1 MIYELFRWIG
11 LISGY
16 PLQLL
21 FFKRKTYYEDKS
33 EQGRRVRGGAL
44 VISNHY
50 SPLDYVMNMF
60 LFPFRKLHVVMS
72 EVTFRGRKKKLFK
85 FLTKFHGGICSDRDI
100 MGMKFIDDSVEV
112 IENGGLVQIF
122 PEAHI
127 TVDGDM
133 HEFKTSYLM
142 IALRS
147 DAPIIPV
154 IIDGSY
160 GFFKRSHV
168 IIGKKIY
175 LSDYCTSLN
184 PTKEEIL
191 ALNDI
196 VYKKSLALKEE
207 LDLKIKR
214 KDKK

>member
-127 TVDGDM
+127 TTDGDM

-214 KDKK
+214 

>member
-33 EQGRRVRGGAL
+33 EQGRHVRGGAL

-50 SPLDYVMNMF
+50 SPLDYIMNMF

-127 TVDGDM
+127 TTDGDM

-147 DAPIIPV
+147 DAP
-154 IIDGSY
+154 D
-160 GFFKRSHV
+160 R
-168 IIGKKIY
+168 
-175 LSDYCTSLN
+175 
-184 PTKEEIL
+184 
-191 ALNDI
+191 
-196 VYKKSLALKEE
+196 KSVV
-207 LDLKIKR
+207 
-214 KDKK
+214 

>member
-11 LISGY
+11 LITGY

-127 TVDGDM
+127 TTDGDM

>member
-33 EQGRRVRGGAL
+33 EQGRHVRGGAL

-50 SPLDYVMNMF
+50 SPLDYIMNMF

-127 TVDGDM
+127 TTDGDM

-154 IIDGSY
+154 IIDGNY
-160 GFFKRSHV
+160 GLFKRSHV

>member
-112 IENGGLVQIF
+112 IESGGLVQIF

-127 TVDGDM
+127 TTDGDM

-196 VYKKSLALKEE
+196 VYKKSIALKEE

>member
-21 FFKRKTYYEDKS
+21 FFKRKTYYEDKG

-72 EVTFRGRKKKLFK
+72 EVTFRGRKKKIFK

-127 TVDGDM
+127 TTDGDM

>member
-1 MIYELFRWIG
+1 
-11 LISGY
+11 
-16 PLQLL
+16 
-21 FFKRKTYYEDKS
+21 
-33 EQGRRVRGGAL
+33 
-44 VISNHY
+44 
-50 SPLDYVMNMF
+50 
-60 LFPFRKLHVVMS
+60 MS

-127 TVDGDM
+127 TTDGDM

>member
-127 TVDGDM
+127 TTDGDM

>member
-33 EQGRRVRGGAL
+33 EQGRHVRGGAL

-127 TVDGDM
+127 TTDGDM

>member
-72 EVTFRGRKKKLFK
+72 EVTFRGRKKKIFK

-127 TVDGDM
+127 TTDGDM

>member
-11 LISGY
+11 LITGY

-50 SPLDYVMNMF
+50 SPLDYIMNMF

-127 TVDGDM
+127 TTDGDM

>member
-112 IENGGLVQIF
+112 IESGGLVQIF

-127 TVDGDM
+127 TTDGDM

>member
-44 VISNHY
+44 IISNHY

-127 TVDGDM
+127 TTDGDM

>member
-50 SPLDYVMNMF
+50 SPLDYIMNMF

-127 TVDGDM
+127 TTDGDM

>member
-1 MIYELFRWIG
+1 
-11 LISGY
+11 
-16 PLQLL
+16 
-21 FFKRKTYYEDKS
+21 
-33 EQGRRVRGGAL
+33 
-44 VISNHY
+44 
-50 SPLDYVMNMF
+50 
-60 LFPFRKLHVVMS
+60 
-72 EVTFRGRKKKLFK
+72 
-85 FLTKFHGGICSDRDI
+85 
-100 MGMKFIDDSVEV
+100 
-112 IENGGLVQIF
+112 
-122 PEAHI
+122 
-127 TVDGDM
+127 
-133 HEFKTSYLM
+133 M